1 MARVPWC
8 PGHCTAL
15 GAQATSRTPRSGG
28 EHRSRILDV
37 AEHRGILT
45 RTGLTSNGEAW
56 LPQRGLTASNVGV
69 RAGMQH
75 QCSMARGSSVER
87 RPPVQETIRR
97 FLCAGCRVAAY
108 VCTACD
114 RGQRYCSDECALAAR
129 RRLQR
134 ESDRRYQSSERGRL
148 KHAERARR
156 YRQRRRSVTE
166 QGAVESPKQD
176 ESSTSAP
183 HEVSTPPSS
192 AEETATTLA
201 SQSSIDDKALFGQ
214 VSCHFCRRWC
224 DQWIRHAPLRP
235 RRSGPRRKSRRGRP
249 IRAA

>member
-1 MARVPWC
+1 MGKPRV
-8 PGHCTAL
+8 L
-15 GAQATSRTPRSGG
+15 
-28 EHRSRILDV
+28 
-37 AEHRGILT
+37 
-45 RTGLTSNGEAW
+45 
-56 LPQRGLTASNVGV
+56 QRGLTADNVGE

-87 RPPVQETIRR
+87 CPPAVQETIRR

-114 RGQRYCSDECALAAR
+114 RGQRYCSDGCALAAR
-129 RRLQR
+129 RRSQR

-148 KHAERARR
+148 KHAERARQ

-166 QGAVESPKQD
+166 QGAVVGPKQD
-176 ESSTSAP
+176 VSGTSAP
-183 HEVSTPPSS
+183 HEEVSTPPSS

-201 SQSSIDDKALFGQ
+201 SQSSIDDRAHFGQ

-235 RRSGPRRKSRRGRP
+235 RRSRPRRESSRSRS
-249 IRAA
+249 IRAG